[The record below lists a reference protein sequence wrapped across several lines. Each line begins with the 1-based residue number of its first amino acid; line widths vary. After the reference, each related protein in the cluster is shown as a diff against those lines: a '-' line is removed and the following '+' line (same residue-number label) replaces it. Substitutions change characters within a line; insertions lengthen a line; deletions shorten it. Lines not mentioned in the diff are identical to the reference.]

1 MALLFAALFIGV
13 PIIEI
18 MVFIEAGDLIG
29 LWPTIGVVI
38 VTGIAGTFLLRHQG
52 FSVLRRLQERSAAG
66 EAPLR
71 EMFEGVCLLIAGA
84 FLLTPGFVTDTIGF
98 LLFLPPIRWAI
109 ARWVLMRFQG
119 HIVSASS
126 RSFSYSGGHTG
137 GFGTGPR
144 QGDDIIDG
152 DFTTVS
158 PDNTKPEQS
167 DPPQDRLR

>member
-38 VTGIAGTFLLRHQG
+38 VTGIAGTILLRHQG

-119 HIVSASS
+119 HIVAASS
-126 RSFSYSGGHTG
+126 RNFSYSSGQAS
-137 GFGTGPR
+137 GFHARPGSR
-144 QGDDIIDG
+144 DDVIDG

-158 PDNTKPEQS
+158 PDSENQDPPEQ
-167 DPPQDRLR
+167 PQDRLR